1 MKNKV
6 FFTLLLCLVIGK
18 SVAQSLTWDLENEDT
33 TITAGSFVD
42 FKGHLTTDNS
52 QVFNCIARA
61 ENINLPAGWY
71 YVICNPFS
79 CLLNNMPSTSFAF
92 PDIVNNDWNNNGF
105 GGNLVKIGIHST
117 VGNSIQVGE
126 LDFVLENT
134 TTNEVFSR
142 HLIVRTN
149 GQSLGLQGESNE
161 TMVVF
166 PNPVNDQLT
175 ITNCNPNSS
184 YTIVDLSG
192 RVLEAGIT
200 NGVIECSKL
209 LPGNY
214 LLQLA
219 LVNGEQTFLPFQKN

>member
-1 MKNKV
+1 MKSLIFLMMYFAFMSNTS
-6 FFTLLLCLVIGK
+6 F
-18 SVAQSLTWDLENEDT
+18 AQSLTWDLENEDS

-61 ENINLPAGWY
+61 ENINLPADWY

-79 CLLNNMPSTSFAF
+79 CLMNNMPSTSFAF

-105 GGNLVKIGIHST
+105 GGSLVKIGIHST
-117 VGNSIQVGE
+117 AGNTVQVGE

-134 TTNEVFSR
+134 STNEIFTR

-149 GQSLGLQGESNE
+149 GQSLGLQSESNE
-161 TMVVF
+161 TMVLF

-175 ITNCNPNSS
+175 ISNCEPTTP
-184 YTIVDLSG
+184 YVIVDLAG
-192 RVLEAGIT
+192 RELGTGFT
-200 NGVIECSKL
+200 NGVIDCSTL

>member
-1 MKNKV
+1 MKSLI
-6 FFTLLLCLVIGK
+6 FFMMYFAFMSNT
-18 SVAQSLTWDLENEDT
+18 SFAQSLTWDLENEDS

-61 ENINLPAGWY
+61 ENINLPADWY

-79 CLLNNMPSTSFAF
+79 CLMNNMPSTSFAF
-92 PDIVNNDWNNNGF
+92 PDIVNNDWNNNGY
-105 GGNLVKIGIHST
+105 GGSLVKIGIHT
-117 VGNSIQVGE
+117 TPGNSIQVGE

-134 TTNEVFSR
+134 TTNEIFTR

-149 GQSLGLQGESNE
+149 GESLGLQSESNE
-161 TMVVF
+161 SMVLF

-175 ITNCNPNSS
+175 ISNCEPTTP
-184 YTIVDLSG
+184 YVIVDLTG
-192 RVLEAGIT
+192 RALETGFT
-200 NGVIECSKL
+200 NGVIDCFTL

-219 LVNGEQTFLPFQKN
+219 WENGEQTFLPFQKN

>member
-79 CLLNNMPSTSFAF
+79 CLLNNIPSTSFAF
-92 PDIVNNDWNNNGF
+92 PDIVNNDWYNNGF

-149 GQSLGLQGESNE
+149 GQSLGLQSESNE
-161 TMVVF
+161 KMVAF
-166 PNPVNDQLT
+166 PNPVNNQLT
-175 ITNCNPNSS
+175 ITNCKPNSS

-200 NGVIECSKL
+200 NGVIECFEL

-214 LLQLA
+214 LLQLE
-219 LVNGEQTFLPFQKN
+219 LINGEQMFLPFQKN

>member
-1 MKNKV
+1 MKVK
-6 FFTLLLCLVIGK
+6 FLFTLFFAFSCGK
-18 SVAQSLTWDLENEDT
+18 SIAQPLTWDLENEDS

-71 YVICNPFS
+71 FVICNPFS
-79 CLLNNMPSTSFAF
+79 CLMNNMPSTSFTF
-92 PDIVNNDWNNNGF
+92 PDIVNNAWNNNGF
-105 GGNLVKIGIHST
+105 GGSLVKIAIHT
-117 VGNSIQVGE
+117 TPGNSIQVGE

-134 TTNEVFSR
+134 STNEIFSR

-149 GQSLGLQGESNE
+149 GQSLGLQSESNE
-161 TMVVF
+161 TMIAF

-175 ITNCNPNSS
+175 ITHCKPNSS
-184 YTIVDLSG
+184 YRIVDVSSS
-192 RVLEAGIT
+192 VLDAGIT

-214 LLQLA
+214 LLQLE